1 MSLTPSLTPPERM
14 AEIRRLTVL
23 VETMAVD
30 AGRLQAECDFYDIGD
45 PSHVETRRLAVD
57 EKWRAHDA
65 AVVDLLEHLHQ
76 AEADGSLAECEQ
88 MLRVSHA
95 GVL

>member
-1 MSLTPSLTPPERM
+1 MTMTPCPTPPERM
-14 AEIRRLTVL
+14 AEIRRLTVV

-30 AGRLQAECDFYDIGD
+30 AGRLQEQADTCLPSEHLYQAEMAMK
-45 PSHVETRRLAVD
+45 VKAA
-57 EKWRAHDA
+57 WRAHDA

-76 AEADGSLAECEQ
+76 AEADGSLAECEE

-95 GVL
+95 GVR

>member
-1 MSLTPSLTPPERM
+1 MTLTPSLTPHERM

-30 AGRLQAECDFYDIGD
+30 AGRLQEQTDTCLPGEHLYHAQMAMKAKTAWQE
-45 PSHVETRRLAVD
+45 
-57 EKWRAHDA
+57 HDA

-76 AEADGSLAECEQ
+76 AEADGSLAECEE